1 MEHSTP
7 ELLLY
12 VREQLAAGF
21 TRSALESTLAT
32 AGWSSEA
39 IEEAF
44 RLIVEQHKTTNPD
57 NSNASAPDE
66 YTPPVMTSNTTTPQ
80 TVSNQLD
87 QMLGNNTQETTTTA
101 ASSEPDQDPLPAYA
115 SSAPTTTI
123 PGQNSSI
130 LQTTPETL
138 GQSSNPTESEP
149 LAEPFI
155 DTPAMQEVIA
165 AQENNTM
172 TATLPRD
179 TDTPNQINYGTTPDG
194 TTDPIMPTQ
203 MPTESVASP
212 KHHHHWW
219 QVLVLVM
226 LILTTLALLLLVLHA
241 LNVYDALSIDTP
253 VWADTILDWIQSLI
267 PTKA

>member
-87 QMLGNNTQETTTTA
+87 QMLGNNTQETTTP

-115 SSAPTTTI
+115 ASAPTTTI
-123 PGQNSSI
+123 PAQNSSI